1 MRAIGRFACE
11 LLGVLAAGFVGFFV
25 MLAYMAGFLIWFA
38 CGLACVGFLLVA
50 LFSMVMWLS
59 THDAHAFRTM
69 LGYFVYAAGAFAV
82 IAMLSYYKGK
92 LMDGVKIR
100 WERRTIFGGRGWSG
114 LAADA
119 RFEA

>member
-1 MRAIGRFACE
+1 MHAIRRIVGEFM
-11 LLGVLAAGFVGFFV
+11 GVLVAGFLGFFL
-25 MLAYMAGFLIWFA
+25 MLAYVAGFLIWFC
-38 CGLACVGFLLVA
+38 CGLACIGFLLVA

-92 LMDGVKIR
+92 LMDRVKIR
-100 WERRTIFGGRGWSG
+100 WERRNILSRRRWSR
-114 LAADA
+114 LADDA